1 MNRSALDA
9 WIQQKI
15 GSDPALPLRPA
26 LEAWQLQKLNESLA
40 LVRARSSFYRKLFSG
55 MPESLGSLAELAQFP
70 FTTPEDVRRNP
81 LQFVC
86 VSQDDIQR
94 VVTLQSSGTTGEPKR
109 FYFTRED
116 QELTIDFFDAG
127 MTTLTRPAERVLIL
141 LPGETPGSVGD
152 LLRLGLM
159 RQARVPLPYGPVRD
173 PLHALETMQ
182 TQQADCLVG
191 SPTQILGL
199 ARRWQ
204 PGQHAPRTLLLSTDH
219 VPQAIKKFLEDTWG
233 CQVFNHYGA
242 TEMGL
247 GGGVECEALSGYHL
261 READLYFEII
271 DPLSG
276 APVADGE
283 RGEVLLTT
291 LTRRGMPLMRYRMG
305 DSSRFVPGTCACGSQ
320 LKTMEIVRGRYS
332 GFVPLGQSL
341 LRMQDF
347 DEALFSL
354 PGVLNFRVT
363 LTGEVGREVVLVETQ
378 MLDARTS
385 LAQVQQAL
393 TGIPALREALSAGW
407 VRVQSQVNPGEPGSL
422 LKRTIL
428 DKRGQNA

>member
-1 MNRSALDA
+1 MKRSTLDA

-40 LVRARSSFYRKLFSG
+40 LVRARSSFYRKLFSSL
-55 MPESLGSLAELAQFP
+55 PERLDSLAELAQFP
-70 FTTPEDVRRNP
+70 FSTPEDVRRNP

-86 VSQDDIQR
+86 VSQDEIQR

-152 LLRLGLM
+152 LLRLGLL
-159 RQARVPLPYGPVRD
+159 RQARVPLAYGPVRD
-173 PLHALETMQ
+173 PLQALERMQ
-182 TQQADCLVG
+182 TQKADCLVG

-204 PGQHAPRTLLLSTDH
+204 PGQHAPRTVLLSTDH
-219 VPQAIKKFLEDTWG
+219 VPEAIKHFLEASWG

-261 READLYFEII
+261 READLYIEII
-271 DPLSG
+271 DPISG
-276 APVADGE
+276 APVAQGQQ
-283 RGEVLLTT
+283 GEVVLTT

-305 DSSRFVPGTCACGSQ
+305 DSSRFVPGTCACGSE

-332 GFVPLGQSL
+332 GFVVLGQSL

-354 PGVLNFRVT
+354 PGLLNFRVT
-363 LTGEVGREVVLVETQ
+363 LTGEAGREVVLVETQ
-378 MLDARTS
+378 MLDDRTS

-393 TGIPALREALSAGW
+393 SGIPALREGLFTGW
-407 VRVQSQVNPGEPGSL
+407 VRVHWQVNSSEPGSL

-428 DKRGQNA
+428 EKRGQYA